1 MTRFEYMV
9 TVEANPV
16 TQSIEDG
23 DTAFQ
28 IYLHTRRNVPKAL
41 RDSVQLLRREVGDW
55 EATAIEEAEE
65 AE

>member
-16 TQSIEDG
+16 TQLIEDG

-28 IYLHTRRNVPKAL
+28 FYLHTRRNVPQGL
-41 RDSVQLLRREVGDW
+41 RGSVQLLRREVGDW

>member
-9 TVEANPV
+9 TVEAKPV
-16 TQSIEDG
+16 TQLFEDG
-23 DTAFQ
+23 HAAFQ
-28 IYLHTRRNVPKAL
+28 FYLLTRRNVPQGL
-41 RDSVQLLRREVGDW
+41 RGSVQLLRREVGDW